1 MEIRRLVLGELATN
15 CYIISSG
22 KEALVIDPA
31 AEASAILSCLE
42 KEDLDLCGI
51 LLTHGHFDH
60 TGALYDIKEKTGA
73 KVYIH
78 ELDAPM
84 LGDNEKNLS
93 CMTGD
98 KQTQVEPDVLL
109 SGGETIDFGE
119 DPLFVMHTPGHSA
132 GSVSYIADGCV
143 FVGDLIFKGS
153 IGRYDFGNYSD
164 ELDSIKKLLEAV
176 PDSTLLLPGHGE
188 ETTADFEKKNNFYIR
203 GLFD

>member
-1 MEIRRLVLGELATN
+1 MEIRRLVLGQLATN
-15 CYIISSG
+15 CYIAVSG

-31 AEASAILSCLE
+31 DNADAILSYLE
-42 KEDLDLCGI
+42 KEGLELWGM

-60 TGALYDIKEKTGA
+60 TGALCLLREKTGK

-84 LGDNEKNLS
+84 LGDSEKNLAF
-93 CMTGD
+93 MTGE
-98 KQTQVEPDVLL
+98 KQEKLVPDVLL
-109 SGGETIDFGE
+109 KGGETITFGK
-119 DPLFVMHTPGHSA
+119 DTIYVMHTPGHSA
-132 GSVSYIADGCV
+132 GSVSYIAGNSV

-164 ELDSIKKLLEAV
+164 EMDSIKRLLTTVSDDA
-176 PDSTLLLPGHGE
+176 LLLPGHGE
-188 ETTADFEKKNNFYIR
+188 ATTASFEKKNNFYIR